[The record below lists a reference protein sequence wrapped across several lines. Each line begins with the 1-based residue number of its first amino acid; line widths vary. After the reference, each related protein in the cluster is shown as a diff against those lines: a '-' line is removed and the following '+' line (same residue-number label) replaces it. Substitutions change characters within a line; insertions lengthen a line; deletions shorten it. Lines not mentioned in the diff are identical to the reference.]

1 MFDELWD
8 GHSPLRLMGVS
19 LTDITR
25 EDNEQMSLFSA
36 TDKNKDKERK
46 IDKTVDNLRNRFGSA
61 IISRGLNSENTAR
74 IDRKHKAQFENKRK
88 SHNGSK

>member
-1 MFDELWD
+1 
-8 GHSPLRLMGVS
+8 MGVS

-46 IDKTVDNLRNRFGSA
+46 IDKTVDNLRNRFGTA

-88 SHNGSK
+88 SNNGSK